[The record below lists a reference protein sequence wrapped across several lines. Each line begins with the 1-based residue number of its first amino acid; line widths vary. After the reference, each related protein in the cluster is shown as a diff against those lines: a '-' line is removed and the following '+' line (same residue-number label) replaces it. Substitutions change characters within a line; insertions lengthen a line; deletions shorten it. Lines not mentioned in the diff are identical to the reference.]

1 MQVVQGEPRPVA
13 GLFQGESL
21 AAEPDHEAVGAEYF
35 WVDLVEFIKNNTTQ
49 KFNSFITHELENQDQ
64 LRKLLEKEKNL
75 NIDIKKTQQEKN
87 LEKKEFDKEIA
98 ENQAKIQE
106 IKEDL
111 MEIQQQTEIEI
122 SYFSKE
128 TKAEISNQT
137 RIFDQSEKALL
148 TEIENIKSFIRT
160 ETLVHK

>member
-1 MQVVQGEPRPVA
+1 MQALQGKPRPRA
-13 GLFQGESL
+13 RFLQGQQ
-21 AAEPDHEAVGAEYF
+21 GAPQPHHQIGRTKY
-35 WVDLVEFIKNNTTQ
+35 LSPHAVEFIKNNTTQ
-49 KFNSFITHELENQDQ
+49 KFNTFITHELENQDQ

-111 MEIQQQTEIEI
+111 MEIQQQTEI
-122 SYFSKE
+122 
-128 TKAEISNQT
+128 
-137 RIFDQSEKALL
+137 
-148 TEIENIKSFIRT
+148 
-160 ETLVHK
+160 